1 MRHHNPRWGSLI
13 IAIVICTGLSQPH
26 TAIGAEKSSAP
37 GAPRLLPKDTL
48 AYIRID
54 SADNLRSDMESSS
67 IGRMMN
73 DPKLKPFVGELY
85 RTMSELFEQFGAQL
99 GLSLDELLAIPT
111 GQVAAA
117 AMPANLSDRDE
128 ELAEEETDSDSPEAI
143 RRRIER
149 KRRQQNAVAGIF
161 ILEAGKNLDN
171 MMSLIDRLEE
181 RMIQGGYVRRTS
193 KADGTTIVKLLPPRQ
208 GPPEVE
214 YFTKD
219 DTLVFGIGHETAAK
233 ALDQWTGKSEEDSL
247 ADRADFTSLMSR
259 CIGAEETR
267 PQITFFLDPYHFVE
281 RLVNR
286 GGAAALVWPLVE
298 NLGISKIRG
307 MGGSSYQGG
316 DVFEDI
322 AHFHILLDPPRDGM
336 FGVLRPETGDTTPP
350 KWVPSDVSSYTTLN
364 WDFDQTYENVDKL
377 LATFQGAEP
386 LKRFIEDPAKQAAGV
401 SIKDDV
407 LSNLTGRI
415 VTCAWME
422 PPVRLNSR
430 TSAFALEIKDELKA
444 KSLIAKFRDRRP
456 NDLEVETIG
465 GVVVYNFKNR
475 SQRELPENLRVPNPG
490 FMIMG
495 KWVIFSD
502 SQDFLTQ
509 ITRANADSMPR
520 LINEPEYELVSSE
533 LGGKLDGE
541 TPFLVSFLRGAD
553 SIRQIY
559 DLAKSPDTQRFIRS
573 AGEQNPFMGRI
584 VGLLEQNELPD
595 FKEFEKYFAP
605 TGTFAYDEPAGMH
618 FGFFT
623 LRADN

>member
-1 MRHHNPRWGSLI
+1 
-13 IAIVICTGLSQPH
+13 
-26 TAIGAEKSSAP
+26 
-37 GAPRLLPKDTL
+37 
-48 AYIRID
+48 
-54 SADNLRSDMESSS
+54 
-67 IGRMMN
+67 
-73 DPKLKPFVGELY
+73 
-85 RTMSELFEQFGAQL
+85 
-99 GLSLDELLAIPT
+99 
-111 GQVAAA
+111 
-117 AMPANLSDRDE
+117 
-128 ELAEEETDSDSPEAI
+128 
-143 RRRIER
+143 
-149 KRRQQNAVAGIF
+149 
-161 ILEAGKNLDN
+161 
-171 MMSLIDRLEE
+171 
-181 RMIQGGYVRRTS
+181 
-193 KADGTTIVKLLPPRQ
+193 
-208 GPPEVE
+208 
-214 YFTKD
+214 
-219 DTLVFGIGHETAAK
+219 
-233 ALDQWTGKSEEDSL
+233 
-247 ADRADFTSLMSR
+247 
-259 CIGAEETR
+259 
-267 PQITFFLDPYHFVE
+267 
-281 RLVNR
+281 
-286 GGAAALVWPLVE
+286 
-298 NLGISKIRG
+298 
-307 MGGSSYQGG
+307 
-316 DVFEDI
+316 
-322 AHFHILLDPPRDGM
+322 M

-350 KWVPSDVSSYTTLN
+350 KWVPSNVSSYTTLN
-364 WDFDQTYENVDKL
+364 WDFEQTYENVDKL

-430 TSAFALEIKDELKA
+430 TSAFALEIKDELNA
-444 KSLIAKFRDRRP
+444 KSLIAKIRDRRP

-465 GVVVYNFKNR
+465 GVVVYSLKNR
-475 SQRELPENLRVPNPG
+475 SQRELPENLRVPRPG

-495 KWVIFSD
+495 KWFIFSD
-502 SQDFLTQ
+502 SQGFLTQ

-573 AGEQNPFMGRI
+573 AGQQNPFMARI